1 MSDTIKITHD
11 TDDEYELDLIASSVQ
26 LKHEISKRKK
36 ESTRTSID
44 PSDSGSYSGSFSMSA
59 KPYSYSTS
67 TSFGFQS
74 SASSDDDD
82 RKSNIDSETDTD
94 TKVSIIHKQSNER
107 LPPSDILQVKPNI
120 DPAPVR
126 IRDGAKQKIPLRDND
141 TYIIVYG
148 TESFERTLNC
158 VDTVS
163 NDYDKLWFPTW
174 NVDVP

>member
-1 MSDTIKITHD
+1 MSDKSLIRCNTANITLNSDNEHD
-11 TDDEYELDLIASSVQ
+11 LDLIASSVQ
-26 LKHEISKRKK
+26 LKHDKSERDVG
-36 ESTRTSID
+36 TAASID
-44 PSDSGSYSGSFSMSA
+44 PSDSGSYS
-59 KPYSYSTS
+59 YSYSFSAS

-82 RKSNIDSETDTD
+82 RKSNIDSETDTE

-107 LPPSDILQVKPNI
+107 LAPPDILQVKPNI

-126 IRDGAKQKIPLRDND
+126 IRDGAKQKIPLHDND

-148 TESFERTLNC
+148 SESFERTLNC